1 MAISTIYSHSELEAR
16 SRIIEAAREEVL
28 NRGILGLRVAN
39 IARIAGCSITSMY
52 RYFGSRD
59 GVLAEVLLQL
69 YEESFAE
76 IYALVLER
84 LGGTGPVVVDDIVA
98 CIPMPHSETSQ
109 KQHEIRSQVLAVAGT
124 NPILRT
130 KLSASM
136 RARRAML
143 STVLDELEH
152 RLPAEVKLDR
162 DIFTVLIFNVNFQY
176 NDLMGDDAVTN
187 EQYAAL
193 LRRLIVRE

>member
-76 IYALVLER
+76 IYAMVLER
-84 LGGTGPVVVDDIVA
+84 LGGTGPVVVDDVVA

-143 STVLDELEH
+143 SKVLDELEH

-193 LRRLIVRE
+193 LRRLIIRE

>member
-84 LGGTGPVVVDDIVA
+84 LGGTGPVVVDDVVA

-193 LRRLIVRE
+193 LRRLIIRE

>member
-1 MAISTIYSHSELEAR
+1 M
-16 SRIIEAAREEVL
+16 
-28 NRGILGLRVAN
+28 
-39 IARIAGCSITSMY
+39 
-52 RYFGSRD
+52 
-59 GVLAEVLLQL
+59 LQL

-98 CIPMPHSETSQ
+98 CIPMPYSETSQ

-130 KLSASM
+130 KLSSSL
-136 RARRAML
+136 RARRLML
-143 STVLDELEH
+143 ERVLDEIEL
-152 RLPAEVKLDR
+152 RLPAGVKLDR
-162 DIFTVLIFNVNFQY
+162 EIFTVLIFNQNFQY

-193 LRRLIVRE
+193 LRRLIVKE

>member
-130 KLSASM
+130 RLSASM

>member
-1 MAISTIYSHSELEAR
+1 MAISTLHSHFELEAR
-16 SRIIEAAREEVL
+16 RRVIEAAREEVL

-76 IYALVLER
+76 VYTVVLER

-130 KLSASM
+130 KLSSSL

-143 STVLDELEH
+143 MRVLDDIEP
-152 RLPAEVKLDR
+152 RLPAGLRLDR
-162 DIFTVLIFNVNFQY
+162 DIFTVLIFNLNFQY
-176 NDLMGDDAVTN
+176 NDLLGEDAVTN
-187 EQYAAL
+187 EQYAGL
-193 LRRLIVRE
+193 LSRLIVRE

>member
-76 IYALVLER
+76 IYAMVLER
-84 LGGTGPVVVDDIVA
+84 LGGTGPVVVDDVVA

>member
-143 STVLDELEH
+143 SKVLDELEH

-193 LRRLIVRE
+193 LRRLIIRE

>member
-76 IYALVLER
+76 IYAMVLER

-193 LRRLIVRE
+193 LRRLIIRE

>member
-130 KLSASM
+130 KLSASL

-143 STVLDELEH
+143 SKVLDELEH

-193 LRRLIVRE
+193 LRRLIIRE

>member
-1 MAISTIYSHSELEAR
+1 VAISTIYCHSELEAR
-16 SRIIEAAREEVL
+16 RRIIEAARDEVL
-28 NRGILGLRVAN
+28 TRGILGLRVAN

-98 CIPMPHSETSQ
+98 CIPMPYSETSQ
-109 KQHEIRSQVLAVAGT
+109 KQHEIRSQVLAVAGI

-130 KLSASM
+130 KLSSSL
-136 RARRAML
+136 RARRLML
-143 STVLDELEH
+143 ERVLDEIEL
-152 RLPAEVKLDR
+152 RLPAGVKLDR
-162 DIFTVLIFNVNFQY
+162 EIFTVLIFNQNFQY

-193 LRRLIVRE
+193 LRRLIVKE

>member
-1 MAISTIYSHSELEAR
+1 VAISTIYSHSELEAR

-84 LGGTGPVVVDDIVA
+84 LGGTGPVVIDDIVA

-193 LRRLIVRE
+193 LRRLIIRE

>member
-84 LGGTGPVVVDDIVA
+84 LGGTGPIMVDDIVA

>member
-130 KLSASM
+130 RLSASM

-193 LRRLIVRE
+193 LRRLIIRE

>member
-76 IYALVLER
+76 IYAMVLER

-143 STVLDELEH
+143 SKVLDELEH
-152 RLPAEVKLDR
+152 RMPAEVKLDR

-193 LRRLIVRE
+193 LRRLIIRE

>member
-1 MAISTIYSHSELEAR
+1 MAISTIHSDSELEAR

-28 NRGILGLRVAN
+28 NRGILGLRVVN
-39 IARIAGCSITSMY
+39 IARIAGCSVTLMY

-143 STVLDELEH
+143 SKVLDELEH

>member
-193 LRRLIVRE
+193 LRRLIIRE

>member
-1 MAISTIYSHSELEAR
+1 MAISTIHSHSELEAR

-76 IYALVLER
+76 IYAMVLER

-143 STVLDELEH
+143 SKVLDELEH
-152 RLPAEVKLDR
+152 RLPAEAKLDR

-193 LRRLIVRE
+193 LRRLIIRE

>member
-76 IYALVLER
+76 IYAMVLER

-143 STVLDELEH
+143 SKVLDELEH

-193 LRRLIVRE
+193 LRRLIIRE

>member
-84 LGGTGPVVVDDIVA
+84 LGGTGPIMVDDIVA

-193 LRRLIVRE
+193 LRRLIIRE

>member
-1 MAISTIYSHSELEAR
+1 VAISTIYSHSELEAR

-193 LRRLIVRE
+193 LRRLIIRE

>member
-1 MAISTIYSHSELEAR
+1 VAISTIYSHSELEAR

-143 STVLDELEH
+143 SKVLDELEH